1 MNRKFLLFALL
12 LVLGVY
18 TSNFA
23 QGAMTPV
30 LTEYPTGLG
39 ATAVSPTQINLS
51 WTAPT
56 QNYGKTIAGYKIE
69 QEVGIGVY
77 DTLVYN
83 SGSTITAYSVTGL
96 KTGTTYTYRV
106 SAVYS
111 DDTSSSA
118 SNPASATP
126 TTTSK
131 PTASSITGAALTNT
145 QFDFVPPDGTTLSGV
160 IMSSDDYLSLQY
172 KKDPRAVLLNPV
184 PTAYHANNNLSN
196 LLAYQVNHLAADS
209 VPAPLVA
216 KAISDKGILLTW
228 LPPLEQYGQKLLGYK
243 VEVKNNQGL
252 FQSIDDDTETSDT
265 KYPVTGL
272 DANTTYTYRVSAV
285 YPGTHSNPSNEAT
298 ATTLVPI
305 ISTPSQNQTTTVPS
319 QVKTPPQTTPQ
330 TTPTQTVNNVKFDLT
345 APDGT
350 LLAGIVSTQA
360 DYQQF
365 VLIKDPRT
373 ILSDVNTTSFPIN
386 NNLAGLLRYQN
397 LHPVQQQSTPTSPP
411 VENSS
416 QPVQSN
422 PLPQDT
428 SSSDKT
434 LFNGIITSVV
444 ASGVVGIITW
454 FVKTKVARKI
464 AKDYHF
470 TLEHVS
476 SGASQIRIRNSGETI
491 EDCVILCDRDACI
504 WVDTNLNKPRH
515 VYEGSVSSAKLPE
528 QYETKN
534 PRISVKSGKK
544 ILRRINL
551 DEMAHG

>member
-1 MNRKFLLFALL
+1 MINRKFLLFALF
-12 LVLGVY
+12 LVLVGAY
-18 TSNFA
+18 ASNSA

-30 LTEYPTGLG
+30 LTEYPTGLV
-39 ATAVSPTQINLS
+39 ATAVSPTQVNLS

-56 QNYGKTIAGYKIE
+56 QNYGKTIVGYKIE

-131 PTASSITGAALTNT
+131 PTTSSIPGATMTNT
-145 QFDFVPPDGTTLSGV
+145 QFDFVPPDGTALSGV

-184 PTAYHANNNLSN
+184 PTAYPANNNLSN
-196 LLAYQVNHLAADS
+196 LLAYQANHLAADS
-209 VPAPLVA
+209 IPAPLVA

-252 FQSIDDDTETSDT
+252 FQSIDDDTENSDT
-265 KYPVTGL
+265 KYYVTGL
-272 DANTTYTYRVSAV
+272 DSNTTYTYRVSAV

-298 ATTLVPI
+298 ATTLAPV
-305 ISTPSQNQTTTVPS
+305 ISTPQNQTVTPPPVTTPS
-319 QVKTPPQTTPQ
+319 QTPPQTTP
-330 TTPTQTVNNVKFDLT
+330 TSTVNNVKFDLT

-350 LLAGIVSTQA
+350 LLAGIVATQA

-373 ILSDVNTTSFPIN
+373 ILSNVNTTSFPIN
-386 NNLAGLLRYQN
+386 NNLAGLLRYQD
-397 LHPVQQQSTPTSPP
+397 LHPVQQQSIPTTTPVT
-411 VENSS
+411 NTS

-422 PLPQDT
+422 PPPPDN
-428 SSSDKT
+428 SAPDKT
-434 LFNGIITSVV
+434 LVNGVLTSVV

-476 SGASQIRIRNSGETI
+476 SGTPQIRIRNSGETI
-491 EDCVILCDRDACI
+491 EDCVILCGKDACV
-504 WVDTNLNKPRH
+504 WVDTNLDRPRH

-528 QYETKN
+528 QYDDN
-534 PRISVKSGKK
+534 PLVSVKSGKK